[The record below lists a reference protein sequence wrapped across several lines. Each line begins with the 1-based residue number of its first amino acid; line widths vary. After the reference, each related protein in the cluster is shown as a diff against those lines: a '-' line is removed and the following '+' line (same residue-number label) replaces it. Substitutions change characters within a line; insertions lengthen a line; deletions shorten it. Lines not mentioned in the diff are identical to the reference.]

1 MIRYHRFMEKLWRV
15 IGSVAYRTFHTTQTL
30 AHKSYVKGGRH
41 GRRRQERKPLTA
53 IWKWWQNVKA
63 QF

>member
-1 MIRYHRFMEKLWRV
+1 MEKFWRI
-15 IGSVAYRTFHTTQTL
+15 IGSIAIRVFHASQTM
-30 AHKSYVKGGRH
+30 AHRAYVKGGRH

-53 IWKWWQNVKA
+53 IWKWWQSVKA

>member
-1 MIRYHRFMEKLWRV
+1 MEKLWRV